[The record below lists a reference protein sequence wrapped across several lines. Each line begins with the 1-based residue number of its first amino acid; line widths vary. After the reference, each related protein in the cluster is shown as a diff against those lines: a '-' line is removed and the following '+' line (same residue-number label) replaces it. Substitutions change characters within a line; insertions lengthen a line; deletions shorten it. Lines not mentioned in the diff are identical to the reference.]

1 MASCRQIVTS
11 LLYFQFMA
19 NLEQF
24 GSWIPEAWPKIL
36 TISLI
41 VTFYL
46 TKTGKTTKT
55 SLTQLPHYCFE
66 KRYYFFQKMLIFCKK
81 TAKLRESRYKKVCY
95 LKLHRCVYLRTKF
108 QVSSII
114 LTSFRQRVNF
124 KPSP

>member
-1 MASCRQIVTS
+1 
-11 LLYFQFMA
+11 MA

-55 SLTQLPHYCFE
+55 TLTQLPHYCFE
-66 KRYYFFQKMLIFCKK
+66 KRYYFFQKNADFLLKNSKIKGVLVLKGMLSE
-81 TAKLRESRYKKVCY
+81 TA
-95 LKLHRCVYLRTKF
+95 
-108 QVSSII
+108 
-114 LTSFRQRVNF
+114 
-124 KPSP
+124 